1 LGFPL
6 LPEQGLQQDDPMV
19 LIQLDVEE
27 PISPLLKPGLNTIVV
42 PRSASPG
49 QSFMVL
55 NLSGE
60 PLVQL
65 ANASDQR
72 RLMAVLAE
80 LELLQQHCQ
89 GFT

>member
-1 LGFPL
+1 MPHCLGEGPDAIARMGDL
-6 LPEQGLQQDDPMV
+6 GALPEQGLHRDDPTV

-27 PISPLLKPGLNTIVV
+27 PISPVLKPGLNTIVV

-60 PLVQL
+60 P
-65 ANASDQR
+65 
-72 RLMAVLAE
+72 
-80 LELLQQHCQ
+80 
-89 GFT
+89 